1 MISKV
6 GVVSSLDLMS
16 FYLPSNAKKFDHA
29 DEKLFRV
36 EIEIVIYMLLDRTRF
51 RARVEAAASDHNRMI
66 PIVFSR
72 LVLTKSWKFIGEVV
86 FMKCS

>member
-1 MISKV
+1 MNGLVISKV

-51 RARVEAAASDHNRMI
+51 RARVEAAASDHNSRMI

-72 LVLTKSWKFIGEVV
+72 LVLTKS
-86 FMKCS
+86 